1 MVTQMQTGKSYEDAK
16 KDATEKFD
24 GARSAARKQ
33 MADDMSRG
41 SMGSPGRPD
50 TLEFKAEDEN
60 PEVKPEEKKDGKEV
74 AAMDTPNES
83 IDKRLNEGTDEKLDS
98 PIRSD
103 ASKKKAGEMP
113 PQFQKKEEPKKD
125 EKPPMEKEEGMA
137 CAAEGA
143 PVEPT
148 PASEAAP
155 MVKEEDATPE
165 KSKDMIHKMD
175 GKADGLEAVLKMKKT
190 QASLLA
196 QSGYK
201 VTAAAKVRNIQFI
214 EAAIDKLDR
223 LANSIEELSTSSAT
237 LEGATKIAV
246 VMNLRKMMGTAKAL
260 MAETDKIMDDM
271 EKKDKED
278 GEKVEAATRFAQ
290 EQKDKQAAQRREAE
304 TKSRLTAM
312 VKSTAVKELVKVGLR
327 KGLVTQAEL
336 QSKIAELS
344 KMSDVEFEATKKVW
358 ASLPDAT
365 SARTG
370 SYVPRAVREASR
382 PGAGMSLT
390 DASEVTAGDLDKG
403 TLFGTDHLD

>member
-1 MVTQMQTGKSYEDAK
+1 
-16 KDATEKFD
+16 
-24 GARSAARKQ
+24 
-33 MADDMSRG
+33 
-41 SMGSPGRPD
+41 
-50 TLEFKAEDEN
+50 
-60 PEVKPEEKKDGKEV
+60 
-74 AAMDTPNES
+74 
-83 IDKRLNEGTDEKLDS
+83 
-98 PIRSD
+98 
-103 ASKKKAGEMP
+103 
-113 PQFQKKEEPKKD
+113 
-125 EKPPMEKEEGMA
+125 
-137 CAAEGA
+137 
-143 PVEPT
+143 
-148 PASEAAP
+148 